1 MIDFKR
7 ERSCDF
13 STKQIL
19 SVLDF
24 AAQAANDNGFMS
36 HHVFRKGM
44 MVFAAVLYYP
54 DKKDDI
60 MSLVGD
66 GYDISVAFDKLNED
80 GLFDEMYDA
89 HKESLEY
96 LSEVGEEWLDD
107 SMSYAHSARGLLD
120 AIGVTSN
127 TMIQNAVQ
135 KLQGTLDSK
144 DLQRVFEVGKALG
157 VDLKQD
163 SSLKDGDKL
172 KLVEEEKPKPKRT
185 RRKAAPKK
193 KPAEEPAEK

>member
-60 MSLVGD
+60 MALVGN

-80 GLFDEMYDA
+80 GLFDEMLNA
-89 HKESLEY
+89 HKDSLEY

-135 KLQGTLDSK
+135 KLQGTLGSK
-144 DLQRVFEVGKALG
+144 DLQQVFEVGKALG
-157 VDLKQD
+157 IDLRQD
-163 SSLKDGDKL
+163 TSLKDDGKL
-172 KLVEEEKPKPKRT
+172 KLVKEEKPKPKRT
-185 RRKAAPKK
+185 RRKKVAEK
-193 KPAEEPAEK
+193 EEPAEK